1 MSTKANIQKSKKR
14 KVKRVTLS
22 EKELRQLKKTVT
34 EDATKKAILLVL
46 STCIDELQL
55 DGEAVES
62 LVNRI
67 DQRNGWI
74 TDQRIIE
81 LRDLA
86 QSVYNSTGVDFR
98 SW

>member
-74 TDQRIIE
+74 TDQRILQ